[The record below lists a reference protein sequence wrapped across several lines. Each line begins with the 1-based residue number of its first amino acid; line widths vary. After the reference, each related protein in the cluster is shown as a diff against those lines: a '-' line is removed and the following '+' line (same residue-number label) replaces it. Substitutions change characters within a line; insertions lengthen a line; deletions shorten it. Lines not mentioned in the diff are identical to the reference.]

1 MSLLYCIT
9 YAEVNKPRHSGF
21 TLVELLIGI
30 SVSLI
35 TLAGIYSLFQSQQ
48 VAFSNQEQLN
58 EMNQNI
64 RAAMDLMAR
73 EVRLA
78 GYKTETAAS
87 IGIYDAQ
94 PTIIKFKAD
103 IDQDGS
109 ILGDT
114 EDVTYSYDVNTLRI
128 CRNGV
133 SLPLAENITNLTFVY
148 TLADGTTTSNPGSLD
163 NIRKVRISITA
174 RTKYP
179 DPSTG
184 QYRTFTLS
192 SDVTPRNLIS

>member
-1 MSLLYCIT
+1 MNLLGS
-9 YAEVNKPRHSGF
+9 KPRPGGF

-30 SVSLI
+30 LTSLI
-35 TLAGIYSLFQSQQ
+35 ILAGVYGLLQSQQ
-48 VAFSNQEQLN
+48 VAFSNQEQIN

-64 RAAMDLMAR
+64 RAVMDLMAR

-78 GYKTETAAS
+78 GYRTSTAVFN
-87 IGIYDAQ
+87 GIATAQ
-94 PTIIKFKAD
+94 PSTIRLLAD
-103 IDQDGS
+103 INQDGS

-128 CRNGV
+128 SRNGV
-133 SLPLAENITNLTFVY
+133 SLPIAENITNLTFVY
-148 TLADGTTTSNPGSLD
+148 TLADGTTTSSPGSLD
-163 NIRKVRISITA
+163 TIRRVRISITA

-179 DPSTG
+179 DLRTG
-184 QYRTFTLS
+184 QYRTITLS

>member
-1 MSLLYCIT
+1 
-9 YAEVNKPRHSGF
+9 
-21 TLVELLIGI
+21 VELLVGLL
-30 SVSLI
+30 VSLI
-35 TLAGIYSLFQSQQ
+35 ILAGTYSLFQSQQ
-48 VAFSNQEQLN
+48 VAFSNQEQIN

-64 RAAMDLMAR
+64 RAAMDRMAR

-78 GYKTETAAS
+78 GYKTSTAVFN
-87 IGIYDAQ
+87 GIATAQ
-94 PTIIKFKAD
+94 PTTIRLLAD
-103 IDQDGS
+103 INQDGT

-114 EDVTYSYDVNTLRI
+114 EDVTYSYDVDTLRI

-133 SLPLAENITNLTFVY
+133 SLPIAENITNLAFLY
-148 TLADGTTTSNPGSLD
+148 TLADGSTTSSPGAL
-163 NIRKVRISITA
+163 NTIRKVTISITA

-179 DPSTG
+179 DLSTG